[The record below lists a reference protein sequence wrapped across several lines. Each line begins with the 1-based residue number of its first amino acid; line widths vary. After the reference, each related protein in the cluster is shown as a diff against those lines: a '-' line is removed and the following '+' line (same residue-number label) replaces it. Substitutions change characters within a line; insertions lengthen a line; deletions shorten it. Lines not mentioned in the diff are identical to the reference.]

1 MKVTGLINK
10 CDFKNKNIGLIF
22 NGSLQYFHM
31 RNGLLKTFKPFLYKG
46 NYISFVC
53 KNKLVV
59 HGGVSVREVEY
70 LIRIFEPSN
79 NSVHSFYDKNLITN
93 SLTNFFNDFE
103 NTLFVDFEMTM
114 PGYKKQD
121 KKKPAEIIWAG
132 YVLYDKNG
140 KELDSFSSLVKPTI
154 HNKISDRTY
163 KFLSLSE
170 SDFVNAIKY
179 KEFYEKFRFI
189 IEKYKPAIITWGKN
203 DKIVLENSYV
213 INKLPSLNE
222 ESRFVNL
229 LKLCKTHYELKQDP
243 GLFHMVEYYY
253 GKTEQQAHD
262 PLDDA
267 RATVKVFNKFVIDVK
282 NHTKIDFQRFNNQN
296 NPI

>member
-10 CDFKNKNIGLIF
+10 CDFKNKNIGLNF
-22 NGSLQYFHM
+22 NGKMKYFHL
-31 RNGLLKTFKPFLYKG
+31 RNGLIKTFKPFLYKG
-46 NYISFVC
+46 NYISFIC
-53 KNKLVV
+53 KDEEVV
-59 HGGVSVREVEY
+59 HGGVSVREIDY
-70 LIRIFEPSN
+70 LIRIFEPTN
-79 NSVHSFYDKNLITN
+79 NSLNSFYDKKLITN
-93 SLTNFFNDFE
+93 SLSDFFNDFE

-114 PGYKKQD
+114 PGYKKQE

-132 YVLYDKNG
+132 YVLYDKSGN
-140 KELDSFSSLVKPTI
+140 ELESFSSLIHPTI

-170 SDFVNAIKY
+170 ADFNDAINY
-179 KEFYEKFRFI
+179 NIFYEKFKFI

-203 DKIVLENSYV
+203 DKLVLSNSYS
-213 INKLPSLNE
+213 INKLPSLNT

-229 LKLCKTHYELKQDP
+229 LKLVKNHYELKQDP

-253 GKTEQQAHD
+253 DKPEDQAHD

-267 RATVKVFNKFVIDVK
+267 RATVKVFNKFKIDVENHIKLDTDKFK
-282 NHTKIDFQRFNNQN
+282 N
-296 NPI
+296 